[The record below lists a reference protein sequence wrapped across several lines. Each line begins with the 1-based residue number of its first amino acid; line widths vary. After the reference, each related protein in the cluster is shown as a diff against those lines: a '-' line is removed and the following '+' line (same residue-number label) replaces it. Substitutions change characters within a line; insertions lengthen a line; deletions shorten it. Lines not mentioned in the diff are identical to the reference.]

1 MTINEGLFF
10 DKTQNKKYE
19 IDTKNLIPRCQK
31 AKEQQKERTKS
42 KAEVFTPTWIC
53 NTMLNNIDRIYFNKD
68 VFNTEKE
75 KKYETIDIKLP
86 FKNQEDFIKYISQ
99 NAIEITCGEGPFIV
113 SRYDTTTGE
122 PIPVKDRIGFLDR
135 KLRAI
140 YENTDNEEEYEDLV
154 ILALKH
160 SYGYEY
166 QIDNLLIC
174 RENILQSIL
183 EHKEYKFGTKI
194 FKKLP
199 EILDIICWNFF
210 QMDGLK
216 YTIPETEIPVKIMDW
231 DSNEIIEFKTL
242 AQK

>member
-1 MTINEGLFF
+1 MIINEALLN
-10 DKTQNKKYE
+10 DKTRNIKYE
-19 IDTKNLIPRCQK
+19 IDTETLIPRCQK
-31 AKEQQKERTKS
+31 AKEEQKSRTKS

-53 NTMLNNIDRIYFNKD
+53 NQMLNHIDNDYFGKN
-68 VFNTEKE
+68 VFNVEKD
-75 KKYETIDIKLP
+75 KTYTTITDKIP
-86 FKNQEDFIKYISQ
+86 FKDKDDFINYISR

-122 PIPVKDRIGFLDR
+122 PIPVKDRIGYFDR
-135 KLRAI
+135 KLRTI

-166 QIDNLLIC
+166 QVDNLLIC

-183 EHKEYKFGTKI
+183 EHKEYKFNTKI
-194 FKKLP
+194 FKKMP

-216 YTIPETEIPVKIMDW
+216 YTIPETEIFAKIMDW
-231 DSNEIIEFKTL
+231 DSQEIIEFRTL
-242 AQK
+242 AQ